1 MSGGSSEGRENRKPE
16 ETSGLL
22 FLYGNPGETHFFSVI
37 HFLSLI
43 FPLTFMAEGTVQ
55 CTLTHIKY

>member
-1 MSGGSSEGRENRKPE
+1 MSGGGSEGRENRKPE
-16 ETSGLL
+16 ETLGLL

-43 FPLTFMAEGTVQ
+43 FPLTFMAEGTV
-55 CTLTHIKY
+55 